1 MRSIDDVIIDLD
13 AIIDTSLEANS
24 RLGFFAAL
32 YREVTVAVKHGIEQG
47 RFQDG
52 ARMQRLDVAFA
63 QRYLDAYAAFRR
75 GARPTQS
82 WAVAFESA
90 ARPTPIILQHL
101 LLGINAHIN
110 LDLGIAA
117 AEVASGHELGGLL
130 HDFNEIN
137 TVLAELTAGVMK
149 KLDEL
154 SPWIGSL
161 NRWFGEADDML
172 VSFSLGTAREGAWRF
187 AESLVSADSSHW
199 PALIEQRD
207 TEIAALASDI
217 AAPGFPLR
225 LLVWVVRAA
234 EAKDPRR
241 IIKALC
247 DRSRQARTQAETDHI
262 DLPLASDR
270 PAAQAAAKD

>member
-1 MRSIDDVIIDLD
+1 MRGIDDVISDLD
-13 AIIDTSLEANS
+13 AIIETSLEQSS

-32 YREVTVAVKHGIEQG
+32 YREVTVAVKHGIEHG

-52 ARMQRLDVAFA
+52 ARMERLDVVFA

-75 GARPTQS
+75 GVPPTQS
-82 WAVAFESA
+82 WAIACETA

-117 AEVASGHELGGLL
+117 AEVAPGRELGGLL

-137 TVLAELTAGVMK
+137 TVLAELTAGVMQ
-149 KLDEL
+149 KLDVL

-172 VSFSLGTAREGAWRF
+172 VSFSLGTARDGAWQF
-187 AESLVSADSSHW
+187 AEKLASTKSSQW
-199 PALIEQRD
+199 PALIQQRD
-207 TEIAALASDI
+207 AAIAGLGREI

-225 LLVWVVRAA
+225 LLVWVVRAP
-234 EAKDPRR
+234 ESKDPRL
-241 IIKALC
+241 ITEALC
-247 DRSRQARTQAETDHI
+247 AQSRAASRLAET
-262 DLPLASDR
+262 
-270 PAAQAAAKD
+270 AQHTTSGA

>member
-1 MRSIDDVIIDLD
+1 MRGIDGVISDLD
-13 AIIDTSLEANS
+13 AIIETSLEQSS

-32 YREVTVAVKHGIEQG
+32 YREVTVAVKHGIQHG

-52 ARMQRLDVAFA
+52 ARMERLDVVFA

-75 GARPTQS
+75 GAPPTQS
-82 WAVAFESA
+82 WAIACETA

-117 AEVASGHELGGLL
+117 AEVAPGRELGGLL

-137 TVLAELTAGVMK
+137 TVLAELTAGVMQ
-149 KLDEL
+149 KLDVL

-172 VSFSLGTAREGAWRF
+172 VSFSLGTARDGAWQF
-187 AESLVSADSSHW
+187 AEKLASTKSSQW
-199 PALIEQRD
+199 PALIQQRD
-207 TEIAALASDI
+207 AAIAGLGREI

-225 LLVWVVRAA
+225 LLVWVVRAP
-234 EAKDPRR
+234 ESKDPRR
-241 IIKALC
+241 ITEALC
-247 DRSRQARTQAETDHI
+247 AHSREARTRAETAQSTS
-262 DLPLASDR
+262 PVASSR
-270 PAAQAAAKD
+270 PAAQAAVKD